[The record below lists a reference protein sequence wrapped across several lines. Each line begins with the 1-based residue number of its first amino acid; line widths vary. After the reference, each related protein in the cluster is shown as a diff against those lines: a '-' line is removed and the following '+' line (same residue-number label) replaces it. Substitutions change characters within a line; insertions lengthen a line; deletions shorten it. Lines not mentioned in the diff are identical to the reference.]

1 MFHRRCETFWRSRRV
16 YSKHKEAVE
25 DFRSILAQYQDKVYR
40 LACAMLGDQA
50 QAEDAAQET
59 FVRVWKGLGKFR
71 GESSVSTWIFTIAR
85 RTCLDALKARK
96 QTVGLEALVEKPRH
110 EPDGLDV
117 TALLAELPDRA
128 REAVVLFYLQD
139 KSYEDVARTM
149 EIPMGTVKTLLFR
162 ARKQMI
168 ASVANSRLLKRETV
182 R

>member
-1 MFHRRCETFWRSRRV
+1 V
-16 YSKHKEAVE
+16 A
-25 DFRSILAQYQDKVYR
+25 
-40 LACAMLGDQA
+40 
-50 QAEDAAQET
+50 
-59 FVRVWKGLGKFR
+59 
-71 GESSVSTWIFTIAR
+71 
-85 RTCLDALKARK
+85 
-96 QTVGLEALVEKPRH
+96 
-110 EPDGLDV
+110 
-117 TALLAELPDRA
+117 ALLAELPDRA